1 MRWVIF
7 VVCAWVY
14 HIHIIKWIP
23 HFHYSLNMVPAS
35 NHMLQHICLEH
46 ASMVPQLALWSL
58 QLLTCVSWLLQSCQW
73 RLEWDISKKNGVSSN
88 HIWEF
93 WLGRTKDGLLRNS
106 TRQTVLGIWVADA
119 VPNGICIS
127 KYEWL
132 MVQLTRNLYWVLVVV
147 GMANRICSGS
157 KYGWPIVQPIGYLV
171 LGISMCWY
179 S

>member
-1 MRWVIF
+1 MNTTL
-7 VVCAWVY
+7 
-14 HIHIIKWIP
+14 
-23 HFHYSLNMVPAS
+23 SLLFEYGASFQSHVATHLFGTRINGPSTCSLISPAANMCKLTVAI
-35 NHMLQHICLEH
+35 MLMKVGMGHKQ
-46 ASMVPQLALWSL
+46 
-58 QLLTCVSWLLQSCQW
+58 
-73 RLEWDISKKNGVSSN
+73 KNGVSSN
-88 HIWEF
+88 CIWEF

-106 TRQTVLGIWVADA
+106 TWQTVLGIWVADA

>member
-1 MRWVIF
+1 MGDF
-7 VVCAWVY
+7 CSLCLVY

-35 NHMLQHICLEH
+35 NHMLQHICSEH

-58 QLLTCVSWLLQSCQW
+58 QLLMCVSWLLQSCQW
-73 RLEWDISKKNGVSSN
+73 RLEWDISKKMVSPPIAFGN
-88 HIWEF
+88 FGW
-93 WLGRTKDGLLRNS
+93 GGLKMAFSECS
-106 TRQTVLGIWVADA
+106 TWQTVLGIWVADA